1 MNNYYLIKVSKK
13 KLLVTFQFY
22 HDALATLAPIVE
34 KYGEHEYIVLTRE
47 RAEKLFPNIKEEKAL
62 QIKKEI

>member
-13 KLLVTFQFY
+13 RVLVTFQFF
-22 HDALATLAPIVE
+22 HDALAVLAPIVE

-47 RAEKLFPNIKEEKAL
+47 ETERRFPSIDK
-62 QIKKEI
+62 